1 VRLLHA
7 LTSCPPRPQLD
18 AEDVREVVLV
28 YQQFVGEV
36 LVSLGGH
43 IARTRATAS

>member
-1 VRLLHA
+1 M
-7 LTSCPPRPQLD
+7 
-18 AEDVREVVLV
+18 REVVLV

-43 IARTRATAS
+43 IAQYLGDGILTYASLLSS